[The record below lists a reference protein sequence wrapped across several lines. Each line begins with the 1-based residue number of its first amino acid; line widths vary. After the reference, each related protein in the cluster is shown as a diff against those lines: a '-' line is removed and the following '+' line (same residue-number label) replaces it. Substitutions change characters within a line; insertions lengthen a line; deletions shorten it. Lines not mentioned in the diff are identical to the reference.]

1 MTRQVVIVAVA
12 LLLAGQS
19 AWTLA
24 AEWQTGVPVNPQQTL
39 GQDKAKDDA
48 CECCQKCKAAKS
60 PIKSQEKQSH
70 PLQDG
75 CEDCCAKCGDVLKPA
90 PEAAPPEK
98 IEKKVRPPEADE
110 EDNESDDVN

>member
-1 MTRQVVIVAVA
+1 MTRHLVIVTLA
-12 LLLAGQS
+12 LFLAGTPAS
-19 AWTLA
+19 ILA
-24 AEWQTGVPVNPQQTL
+24 AELQTGVPVDSHHTP

-60 PIKSQEKQSH
+60 PIKSHEKEGH

-75 CEDCCAKCGDVLKPA
+75 CEDCCSRCGEALKPA

-98 IEKKVRPPEADE
+98 IEKKVPLPEAAK
-110 EDNESDDVN
+110 DNDESDDGN